1 MVKVAY
7 VIVPPNLHL
16 SGNHYIR
23 APGHAFEQ
31 IDLAQA
37 PKWLLDLIIDRAPFA
52 LLSPTERQVFTSY
65 GDEELA
71 QELAQLAKA
80 RVGERN
86 ECLNKAAFKLGN

>member
-1 MVKVAY
+1 VVKVAY

-31 IDLAQA
+31 I